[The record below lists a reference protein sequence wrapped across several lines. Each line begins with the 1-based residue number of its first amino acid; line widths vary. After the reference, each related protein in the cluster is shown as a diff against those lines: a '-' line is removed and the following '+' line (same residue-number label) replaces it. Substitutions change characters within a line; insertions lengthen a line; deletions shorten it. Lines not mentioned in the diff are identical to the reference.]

1 MSGVRIFSLT
11 LNLVSIYLRG
21 FLFYYRTM
29 ITVENI
35 KQVLEQNIDEKYKDF
50 TSTLIPGSRP
60 ILGVRIPILRQISKE
75 IAKGD
80 WQTYLNE
87 APEDSFEEVAIK
99 GFVIGYAKESFGI
112 LLPYIESHIEKIN
125 DWSLCDGFCS
135 NLKIVGKHQEEFLQF
150 LLPYAKL
157 DNEFKQRF
165 VAVMLMDYY
174 LSDEYIEMSL
184 RVLDSLK
191 NEKYYC
197 KMAVAW
203 AVATAWAKQRD
214 KTFVYMQDGNN
225 TLDDWTYNKAIQKML
240 ESYRVSD
247 ADKAMLRTMKRG

>member
-1 MSGVRIFSLT
+1 MVVT
-11 LNLVSIYLRG
+11 A
-21 FLFYYRTM
+21 
-29 ITVENI
+29 ENI
-35 KQVLEQNIDEKYKDF
+35 RQVLNGYIDEKFKDF

-60 ILGVRIPILRQISKE
+60 ILGVRVPILRKIAKE

-80 WQTYLNE
+80 WRLYLKE
-87 APEDSFEEVAIK
+87 APEDTYEEVAIK
-99 GFVIGYAKESFGI
+99 GFVIGYTTENLDALF
-112 LLPYIESHIEKIN
+112 PYIAEHIEKIN

-135 NLKIVGKHQEEFLQF
+135 NLKRVLKYRGEFLGF
-150 LLPYAKL
+150 LMPYVKV
-157 DNEFKQRF
+157 DDEFKQRV
-165 VAVMLMDYY
+165 VAVILMNYY
-174 LSDEYIEMSL
+174 LVDDYIDMSL

-203 AVATAWAKQRD
+203 AIATAWVKQRE
-214 KTFVYMQDGNN
+214 KTFVYMQNGNN

-247 ADKAMLRTMKRG
+247 EDKRMLRGMKRV

>member
-1 MSGVRIFSLT
+1 MVVT
-11 LNLVSIYLRG
+11 A
-21 FLFYYRTM
+21 
-29 ITVENI
+29 ENI
-35 KQVLEQNIDEKYKDF
+35 RQVLNGYIDENFKDF

-60 ILGVRIPILRQISKE
+60 ILGVRVPILRKIAKE

-80 WQTYLNE
+80 WRLYLKE
-87 APEDSFEEVAIK
+87 APEDTYEEVAIK
-99 GFVIGYAKESFGI
+99 GFVIGYTTENLDALF
-112 LLPYIESHIEKIN
+112 PYIAEHIEKIN

-135 NLKIVGKHQEEFLQF
+135 NLKRVLKYRGEFLEF
-150 LLPYAKL
+150 LMPYVKV
-157 DNEFKQRF
+157 DDEFKQRV
-165 VAVMLMDYY
+165 VAVILMNYY
-174 LSDEYIEMSL
+174 LVDDYIDISL

-203 AVATAWAKQRD
+203 AIATAWVKQRE
-214 KTFVYMQDGNN
+214 KTFVYMQNGNN

-247 ADKAMLRTMKRG
+247 EDKRMLRGMKRV